1 LVVVSKFNNIFYE
14 LPTTTVCIRGGTPK
28 LEPRRP
34 RSRRQ
39 SLDAPSRLFGEG
51 YTGSSGYDLYEEDD
65 EFVLSIDVNGVDR
78 EEIDL
83 TWDTGLLNVAAEH
96 VDEDR
101 GRKRTFHR
109 RFRFPKDVDTQAI
122 SASYSNGVLE
132 VTLPI
137 REDIELRG
145 EQIPIEG

>member
-1 LVVVSKFNNIFYE
+1 
-14 LPTTTVCIRGGTPK
+14 LPKRPDRRPYRGDRPK

-39 SLDAPSRLFGEG
+39 SLDIPSQLFGEG
-51 YTGSSGYDLYEEDD
+51 YAGSNDYDLYEEDG
-65 EFVLSIDVNGVDR
+65 EFGLSIDVNGVDR

-83 TWDTGLLNVAAEH
+83 TWDTGVLNVAAEH
-96 VDEDR
+96 VDQDR

-109 RFRFPKDVDTQAI
+109 RFRFPTDIDTPAV

-132 VTLPI
+132 MTLPI
-137 REDIELRG
+137 QEDI
-145 EQIPIEG
+145 